1 MDQRESAEAETQSE
15 DCKARPARG
24 QGRSD
29 RKLPLGINSVVGDPS
44 LPLPSPLEPMKYP
57 PPPAAAD
64 IAPRS
69 KALAEWGGGGEGEG
83 RGRGGT
89 LGETREESCLKD
101 GLPAPCTSKH

>member
-69 KALAEWGGGGEGEG
+69 KALAVG
-83 RGRGGT
+83 RGRGGG
-89 LGETREESCLKD
+89 GEEPSGKPREESCLKD

>member
-15 DCKARPARG
+15 DCKARLARG
-24 QGRSD
+24 QGGGG

-57 PPPAAAD
+57 PSPAAAD

-69 KALAEWGGGGEGEG
+69 KALVEWGGEGGGEGEG
-83 RGRGGT
+83 RNPRGN
-89 LGETREESCLKD
+89 LERR
-101 GLPAPCTSKH
+101 AV

>member
-69 KALAEWGGGGEGEG
+69 KALAVGRALLSSHG
-83 RGRGGT
+83 RGIEPQDASKKNSRGLLFY
-89 LGETREESCLKD
+89 LGK
-101 GLPAPCTSKH
+101 K